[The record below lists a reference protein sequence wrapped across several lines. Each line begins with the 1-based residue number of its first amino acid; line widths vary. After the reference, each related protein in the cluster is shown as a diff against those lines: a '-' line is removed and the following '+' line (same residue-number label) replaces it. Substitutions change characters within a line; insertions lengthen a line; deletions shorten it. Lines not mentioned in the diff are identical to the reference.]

1 MASKLTNC
9 SVCGAEMAAN
19 AKACPQCGAKNKKPI
34 YKKWWFWVIIL
45 FIVFGIIGSAGGSKS
60 DSTDAPVST
69 AGQKSAAPETV
80 NYTRYNVTEL
90 FDAVDKNAAK
100 AQSDFKSQYV
110 EIDGYLSTIDSNGK
124 YISVGADPN
133 DYDYLFRSVQCY
145 IKSDEQL
152 QIIMNMSSGD
162 PIVVRGKITD
172 VGEVLGYSLNIDSI
186 G

>member
-9 SVCGAEMAAN
+9 PVCGAEMAAN
-19 AKACPQCGAKNKKPI
+19 AKSCPQCGARNKKPI
-34 YKKWWFWVIIL
+34 YKKWWFWVIIV
-45 FIVFGIIGSAGGSKS
+45 FVVFGIIGAAGGSKS
-60 DSTDAPVST
+60 DSTNAPADT
-69 AGQKSAAPETV
+69 TGQKTAEAETV
-80 NYTRYNVTEL
+80 NYAHYNVTEL

-110 EIDGYLSTIDSNGK
+110 EIEGYLSTIDSDGK
-124 YISVGADPN
+124 YISVGADPD
-133 DYDYLFRSVQCY
+133 DYDYLFRSVMCY

-152 QIIMNMSSGD
+152 QIVMNMSSDD